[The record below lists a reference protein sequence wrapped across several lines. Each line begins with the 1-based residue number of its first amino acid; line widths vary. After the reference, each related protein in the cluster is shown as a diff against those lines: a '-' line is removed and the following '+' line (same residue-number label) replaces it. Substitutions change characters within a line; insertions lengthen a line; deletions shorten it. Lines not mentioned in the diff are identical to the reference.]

1 MAEKLVT
8 AYDTRTGKK
17 LDRRVPA
24 VWLRLFPYL
33 SLTPQTKA
41 AGTAGTVEPDGP
53 ADDVPEADSPEDAE
67 PTPKTAPRRRTT
79 KKES

>member
-1 MAEKLVT
+1 MAEQLVT

-24 VWLRLFPYL
+24 VWLRIFPHL
-33 SLTPQTKA
+33 SSTPQQKA
-41 AGTAGTVEPDGP
+41 ADNA
-53 ADDVPEADSPEDAE
+53 AASDDVPEADSPEDVD
-67 PTPKTAPRRRTT
+67 PTPMTAPRRRTT